1 MLVSLDPDP
10 DERLLGDLPGYTL
23 DLASEFLLEEF
34 SSSNTCYC
42 PFLESYLG
50 LRSSIS

>member
-1 MLVSLDPDP
+1 MLVSLDPDL

-23 DLASEFLLEEF
+23 DLASEFLLDEF
-34 SSSNTCYC
+34 SSSAICYC
-42 PFLESYLG
+42 LFLGFYLG